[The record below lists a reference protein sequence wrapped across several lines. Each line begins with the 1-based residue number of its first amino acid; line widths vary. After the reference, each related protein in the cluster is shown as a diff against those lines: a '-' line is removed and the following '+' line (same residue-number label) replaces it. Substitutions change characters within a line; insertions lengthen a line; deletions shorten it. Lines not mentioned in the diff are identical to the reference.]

1 MKILKHILFFVLTCN
16 FCWGQLPNTDLWLFK
31 IKNEKGK
38 LSLQKGE
45 NITKREGYDNQ
56 PSFSEDGKSIYY
68 VSIREDKQADIY
80 IYNISNRK
88 IVQHTKT
95 SQSEYS
101 PTLSPDKKYLM
112 CVTVLQDSSQV
123 ILPVPLKEGASGMHT
138 TDQIQKNIFSKYDS
152 AGYFAYLNID
162 TVLYY
167 KLTQPHSLRAFSIS
181 NGTDVFLGYHPV
193 RGFRSINRTEFI
205 FGIKDSAQV
214 TFYKYN
220 TLLSK
225 AQIFCKYNSLS
236 EDVVWHPE
244 LGLLKSE
251 GGSILTYNDKE
262 NTWQQ
267 LFDFSSFGIKKI
279 TRFAFDRFTKQIT
292 IVDNL

>member
-1 MKILKHILFFVLTCN
+1 MLKHILFLVMTWD
-16 FCWGQLPNTDLWLFK
+16 FCSGQLPNTDLWLFK
-31 IKNEKGK
+31 IKNDKGRYI
-38 LSLQKGE
+38 LQKGE

-56 PSFSEDGKSIYY
+56 PAFSEDCKSIYY

-80 IYNISNRK
+80 IYNIGNRK

-95 SQSEYS
+95 PESEYS
-101 PTLSPDKKYLM
+101 PTLSPDKKNLM

-123 ILPVPLKEGASGMHT
+123 ILSVPLKVGASGTYT
-138 TDQIQKNIFSKYDS
+138 TDQIQKIIFSKYDS
-152 AGYFAYLNID
+152 VGYFTYLNTD

-181 NGTDVFLGYHPV
+181 QGTDVFLGHNPV
-193 RGFRSINRTEFI
+193 RGFKSINRTEFI

-220 TLLSK
+220 ALLSK
-225 AQIFCKYNSLS
+225 AQFFCKYNSLS
-236 EDVVWHPE
+236 EDIVWHPG

-251 GGSILTYNDKE
+251 GAALLFYNEKE
-262 NTWQQ
+262 NAWQQ
-267 LFDFSSFGIKKI
+267 LFDFTSFGIKKI
-279 TRFAFDRFTKQIT
+279 TRFAFDRYTKQIT